1 MRAFAEVIR
10 RGLVVACQPVIG
22 DPLRGSAF
30 VARMAVAA
38 ARGGAVAIRADGA
51 DDIRA
56 IRESVTLPIIGVCK
70 RRYPSSPVS
79 ITPTFHEAREVRSAT
94 ADVVALDGTARPR
107 PGDEALADLI
117 ARIHFELDA
126 PVLADVSSHEEGL
139 RAVEAGADAVAT
151 TLSGYV
157 GPGAPPE
164 EPDLDLVGRLAR
176 ALSCPVVAEGRYHT
190 PDDAAR
196 AVEAGAYAVVVGT
209 AITRPHLIARRFAA
223 AIDARIG

>member
-10 RGLVVACQPVIG
+10 RGLVVACQPVVG

-56 IRESVTLPIIGVCK
+56 IRESVTP
-70 RRYPSSPVS
+70 
-79 ITPTFHEAREVRSAT
+79 
-94 ADVVALDGTARPR
+94 
-107 PGDEALADLI
+107 
-117 ARIHFELDA
+117 
-126 PVLADVSSHEEGL
+126 
-139 RAVEAGADAVAT
+139 GADAVAT

-164 EPDLDLVGRLAR
+164 EPDLDLVGRLAL
-176 ALSCPVVAEGRYHT
+176 ALSCPVVAEGRHHT
-190 PDDAAR
+190 PADAAR
-196 AVEAGAYAVVVGT
+196 AIEAGAHAVVVGT
-209 AITRPHLIARRFAA
+209 AITRPHLIARRFAD
-223 AIDARIG
+223 AIGARIG